1 MRELIKFRQI
11 KKKMRH
17 LINGLIN
24 CLLMETEQRDKG
36 RIEQFTFTQNTRKC
50 YRSVP
55 KNCLKN
61 ITNGMK
67 QKEKNTSFKHN
78 FSYYHSNFDRERG
91 IYQFPECH
99 F

>member
-1 MRELIKFRQI
+1 
-11 KKKMRH
+11 MRH

-55 KNCLKN
+55 KLFEKHNKRE
-61 ITNGMK
+61 
-67 QKEKNTSFKHN
+67 EKNTRSNHN
-78 FSYYHSNFDRERG
+78 FSYYHSNFDREG
-91 IYQFPECH
+91 AIYQFPE
-99 F
+99 